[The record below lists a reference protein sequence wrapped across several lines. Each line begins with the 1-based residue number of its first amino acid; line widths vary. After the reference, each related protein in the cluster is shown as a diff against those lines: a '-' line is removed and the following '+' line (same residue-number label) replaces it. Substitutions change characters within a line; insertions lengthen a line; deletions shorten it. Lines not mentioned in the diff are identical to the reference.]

1 MKTPILLVLTT
12 VAALALTACSST
24 SDRSPAVETTST
36 AATVQ
41 GVPGGIFI
49 STSQLRATVTGVDK
63 TSRKVTLRGADGK
76 KRTIKA
82 GPDVVNFDQIKVGDE
97 VLAEVTEEL
106 VVYLNERGAPVS
118 EQAEMAMILAPKGA
132 KPSGVLAE
140 SSRVTAR
147 VESVDLAKHTATLR
161 FEDGSTKIFP
171 VRPDVEL
178 NQGQVG
184 QQVVFRVTDMIAIS
198 VSKP

>member
-1 MKTPILLVLTT
+1 M
-12 VAALALTACSST
+12 
-24 SDRSPAVETTST
+24 VETTST

-63 TSRKVTLRGADGK
+63 TSRKVTLRGSDGR

-132 KPSGVLAE
+132 KPGAVLAE
-140 SSRVTAR
+140 STRVTAR
-147 VESVDLAKHTATLR
+147 VESVDPAKHTATLR
-161 FEDGSTKIFP
+161 FEDGSSKIFP
-171 VRPDVEL
+171 VRSDVEL